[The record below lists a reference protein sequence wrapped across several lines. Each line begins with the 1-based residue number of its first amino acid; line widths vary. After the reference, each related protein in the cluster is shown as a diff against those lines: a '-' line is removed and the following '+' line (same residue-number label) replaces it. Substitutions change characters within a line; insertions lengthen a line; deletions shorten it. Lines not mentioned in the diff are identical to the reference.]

1 MTHPQTPPPYAQPM
15 VGQKSFLVTW
25 LLSLVL
31 GGLGID
37 RFYLGKIGTGILK
50 LITLG
55 GFGIWALIDLI
66 LILANKQTDKR
77 GLKLAGYDKHKII
90 AIIISVV
97 VYLICCISGAVNG
110 ATAGSQA
117 SSLPARPVVA
127 PHAPTAQKTVGSDAA
142 TAEATAAA
150 KTDED
155 ANQGTPGQRNAKS
168 KAEEYLSLSAF
179 SRSGLIKQ
187 LEFEKFSAADAT
199 WAVDHLTADW
209 NAQAAA
215 KAKEYLDNS
224 SFSRGSLIDQ
234 LEFEGF
240 TPEQAAYGATKAG
253 L

>member
-1 MTHPQTPPPYAQPM
+1 MTYPQTPPPYAQSTAPYQAQPV

-55 GFGIWALIDLI
+55 GLGIWALIDLI

-97 VYLICCISGAVNG
+97 VYVIWGIGVTVNG
-110 ATAGSQA
+110 TYAGSPVA
-117 SSLPARPVVA
+117 SHPARPVVA
-127 PHAPTAQKTVGSDAA
+127 PHAPTAQKTADSDVA
-142 TAEATAAA
+142 TAEATVAA
-150 KTDED
+150 KADED

-168 KAEEYLSLSAF
+168 KAEDYVSLSAF

-187 LEFEKFSAADAT
+187 LEF
-199 WAVDHLTADW
+199 
-209 NAQAAA
+209 
-215 KAKEYLDNS
+215 
-224 SFSRGSLIDQ
+224 
-234 LEFEGF
+234 
-240 TPEQAAYGATKAG
+240 
-253 L
+253 